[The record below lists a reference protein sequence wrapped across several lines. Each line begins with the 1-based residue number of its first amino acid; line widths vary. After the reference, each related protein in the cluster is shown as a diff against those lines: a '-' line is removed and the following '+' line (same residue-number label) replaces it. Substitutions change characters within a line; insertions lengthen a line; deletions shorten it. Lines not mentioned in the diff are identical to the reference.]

1 VRGEAEDLLDVP
13 PHVEVLEDPVAL
25 VHDEVLDLVELEG
38 FLAGEGED
46 AAGGSDDDVGRV
58 ILEDGAVE
66 LDVDYDERSE
76 SRKGG
81 WDDG

>member
-1 VRGEAEDLLDVP
+1 
-13 PHVEVLEDPVAL
+13 
-25 VHDEVLDLVELEG
+25 VLDLVELEG